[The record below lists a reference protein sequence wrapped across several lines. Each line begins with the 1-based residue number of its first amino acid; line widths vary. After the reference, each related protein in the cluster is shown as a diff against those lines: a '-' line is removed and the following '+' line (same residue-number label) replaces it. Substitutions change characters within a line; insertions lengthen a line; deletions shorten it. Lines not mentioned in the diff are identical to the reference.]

1 MRWLHILLLVSVLFF
16 THQPSQIAKNIGSM
30 SIRYRSDAK
39 VSDRCLIDVD
49 PTVFAIWA
57 VGRYIIAE
65 LIWACDS
72 FKDLYDSHFQII
84 MLLTF
89 TFLLG
94 IHLFFTSFCILTNY
108 QLFKRR
114 YILIGCIRQFDWWTF
129 ETSLFTT
136 NGEREC
142 RKVDI
147 YISSVSWMTWK
158 LFPHYWPFVTG
169 HRWIPSQRIGHSGI
183 CCSFNV
189 RLKMLLS
196 IRVVND
202 LRRHV
207 TSIITSCDVNHARHE

>member
-1 MRWLHILLLVSVLFF
+1 MRWLHILQLVSVLFF

-94 IHLFFTSFCILTNY
+94 IHLFFTSFCILANY

-129 ETSLFTT
+129 ETSLITT
-136 NGEREC
+136 NGERDS

-147 YISSVSWMTWK
+147 YIFPPCHEWHENYFPITGPLWPVTGG
-158 LFPHYWPFVTG
+158 FPHKRSVIRGFVVLLMCV
-169 HRWIPSQRIGHSGI
+169 WK
-183 CCSFNV
+183 CCWA
-189 RLKMLLS
+189 
-196 IRVVND
+196 
-202 LRRHV
+202 HV
-207 TSIITSCDVNHARHE
+207 LPMIWDAMWRQS